1 VKETK
6 TRMKTAGSLL
16 AGLFTIFILSTA
28 VDVVLHATGVFPP
41 WGEPMADGLFLLA
54 TAYRLAISILGC
66 YLAARLAPK
75 QPMGHALTLGVIGVV
90 ITTAATIATWNKG
103 PAFGPHWYPVALI
116 VLALPCAWVGGK
128 LRTA

>member
-1 VKETK
+1 
-6 TRMKTAGSLL
+6 MKKSAASLL

-54 TAYRLAISILGC
+54 LAYRIAISILGC
-66 YLAARLAPK
+66 YLAARLAPARA
-75 QPMGHALTLGVIGVV
+75 MGHALTLGVIGVV
-90 ITTAATIATWNKG
+90 ITTAATIATWHKG

-116 VLALPCAWVGGK
+116 ALALPCAWVGGK

>member
-6 TRMKTAGSLL
+6 TTMKTAGSLL

-28 VDVVLHATGVFPP
+28 IDVVLHATGVFPP
-41 WGEPMADGLFLLA
+41 WGQRMADGLYLLA
-54 TAYRLAISILGC
+54 LAYRIAISILGC

-75 QPMGHALTLGVIGVV
+75 SAMRHALTLGLIGVV
-90 ITTAATIATWNKG
+90 ISAAATIITWNFG

-116 VLALPCAWVGGK
+116 AVALPCAWVGGK